1 MTAVYIICFLLMA
14 AGTIILLGL
23 NPEQVNRDVSEFFDK
38 KQSLKDRSLKAQGR
52 KRKNRL
58 LSELE
63 KTKRA
68 LEETGKGRQFSIA
81 CAAALL
87 LIIAGC
93 VLSLAIDNPFLIPV
107 LSIAFAVIPFSYIR
121 RTLSLY
127 EARMK
132 EELEIA
138 LSIITT
144 SYVRSDNLVT
154 AVNENIQDIKPPVR
168 GIFEAFAAEMTVIS
182 PDIRKA
188 IQHLKEK
195 VQNSIYEEWCDVL
208 ISCQSDRTLKDTLMP
223 VVSKFTDVRLV
234 NNSLKTMLSETR
246 REYMIMVCM
255 VLANIPLLYCL
266 NKNWYDALMHTI
278 LGKIVLAICGIVII
292 VTAMRMTKLTRPVE
306 YKR

>member
-87 LIIAGC
+87 LIVAGC

-107 LSIAFAVIPFSYIR
+107 LSIAFAVIPFSYIK
-121 RTLSLY
+121 RTMSLY

-154 AVNENIQDIKPPVR
+154 AVTENIQYIKPPVR

-266 NKNWYDALMHTI
+266 NKAWYDALMHTM
-278 LGKIVLAICGIVII
+278 LGKIVIAICGIVII

>member
-68 LEETGKGRQFSIA
+68 LEEPGKGRQFSIA

-154 AVNENIQDIKPPVR
+154 AVNENIQYIKPPVR

-292 VTAMRMTKLTRPVE
+292 VTALRMTKLTRPVE

>member
-154 AVNENIQDIKPPVR
+154 AVNENIQYIKPPVR

>member
-1 MTAVYIICFLLMA
+1 MA

-154 AVNENIQDIKPPVR
+154 AVNENIQYIKPPVR

>member
-1 MTAVYIICFLLMA
+1 M
-14 AGTIILLGL
+14 
-23 NPEQVNRDVSEFFDK
+23 
-38 KQSLKDRSLKAQGR
+38 KAQGR

-154 AVNENIQDIKPPVR
+154 AVNENIQYIKPPVR

>member
-1 MTAVYIICFLLMA
+1 M
-14 AGTIILLGL
+14 
-23 NPEQVNRDVSEFFDK
+23 
-38 KQSLKDRSLKAQGR
+38 
-52 KRKNRL
+52 
-58 LSELE
+58 
-63 KTKRA
+63 
-68 LEETGKGRQFSIA
+68 
-81 CAAALL
+81 
-87 LIIAGC
+87 
-93 VLSLAIDNPFLIPV
+93 
-107 LSIAFAVIPFSYIR
+107 
-121 RTLSLY
+121 
-127 EARMK
+127 
-132 EELEIA
+132 
-138 LSIITT
+138 
-144 SYVRSDNLVT
+144 
-154 AVNENIQDIKPPVR
+154 R

-246 REYMIMVCM
+246 REYMITVSYTHLTLPTN
-255 VLANIPLLYCL
+255 LANIPLLYCL

>member
-52 KRKNRL
+52 KRKNKL

-154 AVNENIQDIKPPVR
+154 AVNENIQYNKPPVR

>member
-154 AVNENIQDIKPPVR
+154 AVNENIQYIKPPVR

-223 VVSKFTDVRLV
+223 VVSKCTDVRLV

>member
-87 LIIAGC
+87 LIVAGC

-107 LSIAFAVIPFSYIR
+107 LSIAFAVIPFSYIK
-121 RTLSLY
+121 RTMSLY

-144 SYVRSDNLVT
+144 SYV
-154 AVNENIQDIKPPVR
+154 
-168 GIFEAFAAEMTVIS
+168 
-182 PDIRKA
+182 
-188 IQHLKEK
+188 
-195 VQNSIYEEWCDVL
+195 
-208 ISCQSDRTLKDTLMP
+208 
-223 VVSKFTDVRLV
+223 
-234 NNSLKTMLSETR
+234 
-246 REYMIMVCM
+246 
-255 VLANIPLLYCL
+255 
-266 NKNWYDALMHTI
+266 
-278 LGKIVLAICGIVII
+278 
-292 VTAMRMTKLTRPVE
+292 
-306 YKR
+306 